1 METSVD
7 VLGSRLRLQHI
18 SSRSFLT
25 VFLDA
30 MLAVIA
36 LAGQLVA
43 SISELGEVVLKVAS
57 PITKYNRRVLG
68 MLKT

>member
-30 MLAVIA
+30 MLAVIG

-43 SISELGEVVLKVAS
+43 SISELGEVVLQVAS

>member
-1 METSVD
+1 
-7 VLGSRLRLQHI
+7 
-18 SSRSFLT
+18 
-25 VFLDA
+25 